1 MRGKISRPED
11 AFTGRFDD
19 HHAFLLAK
27 MLARVDGIDA
37 DISDLDAKD
46 RRTLRPFADAV
57 IRLTEIPGVGVTAA
71 RVLIAEIGVDMSR
84 FPTAA
89 PGFVS
94 PLRAEPAA

>member
-1 MRGKISRPED
+1 
-11 AFTGRFDD
+11 
-19 HHAFLLAK
+19 
-27 MLARVDGIDA
+27 
-37 DISDLDAKD
+37 
-46 RRTLRPFADAV
+46 V

-89 PGFVS
+89 PAFVG

>member
-1 MRGKISRPED
+1 
-11 AFTGRFDD
+11 
-19 HHAFLLAK
+19 
-27 MLARVDGIDA
+27 
-37 DISDLDAKD
+37 
-46 RRTLRPFADAV
+46 V